1 MDSEWIVSYNVLIH
15 MIIIYY
21 ITKMTLLNTIIII
34 LLVINEV
41 LIYTIIKILVYDS
54 CAQRHQNRIN
64 RKG

>member
-21 ITKMTLLNTIIII
+21 ITKMTLLNIIIII